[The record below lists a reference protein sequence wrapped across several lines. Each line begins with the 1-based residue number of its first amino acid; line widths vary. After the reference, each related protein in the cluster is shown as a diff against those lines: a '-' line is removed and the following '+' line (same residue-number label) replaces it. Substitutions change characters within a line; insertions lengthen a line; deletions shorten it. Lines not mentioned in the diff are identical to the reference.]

1 MTPPGAAPPPSGRA
15 APPPRER
22 VVLANRRGA
31 RMVRTRVEV
40 QEQTEVGDAM
50 IRGLVRAQLSLALRV
65 AAVVALLFGAIPV
78 LLAVFPGVA
87 DAAVSGVRLPWLLA
101 GCLPV
106 PILLVAGWFYV
117 RAAERNE
124 QDFTDLVDD

>member
-1 MTPPGAAPPPSGRA
+1 MTTPRP

-40 QEQTEVGDAM
+40 LEQTEVGDAL
-50 IRGLVRAQLSLALRV
+50 IRGLVRAQLGLAVRV
-65 AAVVALLFGAIPV
+65 AAVVVLMFGAVP
-78 LLAVFPGVA
+78 LLGIAFPGFAELSVA
-87 DAAVSGVRLPWLLA
+87 GIRLPWLLTVVLA
-101 GCLPV
+101 VPV
-106 PILLVAGWFYV
+106 LTGAGWLYV